1 MTDANQYYRNRA
13 DAGRKLAAKLTHLA
27 GLSNLLVLGL
37 PRGGVPVAF
46 EISKALRAP
55 LDVLI
60 VRKLGYPGHEELAIG
75 AIASGGIRVINEE
88 ITTMLGVRKDL
99 IDTIAEREARELT
112 RRERAFRGGR
122 PPLDVRGRTVVLVD
136 DGLATGSTMLAG
148 VAALRHQKPERIYVA
163 SPVGVVSVCERLRE
177 EADTVLCELEVDRLE
192 SVSVWYADFQQTS
205 DEEVR
210 KLLARAEDLSNLN
223 SNSKESPQPDAA
235 VTASATAAAK
245 PESADQTGLSSDRVS
260 SLIRASAKPLTGAPD
275 DYDELLDLIG
285 DDARIVLIGEAT
297 HGTHEF
303 YKERARITRRLIEER
318 GFTDVAIEGDFPDA
332 YRVNRYVRGIGK
344 DARGEGALA
353 GFQRFPLWM
362 WRNAEVLEFIE
373 WMRGYNSRIDGPALR
388 SGFYGLDLYSLHA
401 SMKAV
406 VEYLTRVDAEAARRA
421 RARYACFDHYG
432 EDAHRYGQAATFGL
446 SASCERE
453 VVSQLAEIQK
463 KSVDYM
469 RRDGLAAEDD
479 YFCAEQNA
487 RLAKNAEAYYR
498 SMFYGH
504 VASWNLRDMHME
516 ETLEALLTHLDRQRG
531 GRPARIVVWE
541 HNSHVGDARAT
552 ESGESGELTVG
563 QLARER
569 HGDRAV
575 LVGFTTYEGTVA
587 AASDWDAPVERKRV
601 RPALPRSYESLF
613 HNVGLPRFLLPMRG
627 HEEVARALSTP
638 LLERAIGVIYRP
650 ETERMSHYFHAR
662 LSEQFDAVIHID
674 QTKAVDPLDRA
685 GAFVTTADAAE
696 PAETFPSGL

>member
-1 MTDANQYYRNRA
+1 MTDATQYYRNRA
-13 DAGRKLAAKLTHLA
+13 DAGRKLAAKLKHLA

-46 EISKALRAP
+46 EIAKALRAP

-99 IDTIAEREARELT
+99 IDTIAERESRELT

-136 DGLATGSTMLAG
+136 DGLATGSSMLAG

-210 KLLARAEDLSNLN
+210 KLLARAEEIA
-223 SNSKESPQPDAA
+223 KEGAEPEPP
-235 VTASATAAAK
+235 ATATAK
-245 PESADQTGLSSDRVS
+245 PAGAGRTGLSSDRVT
-260 SLIRASAKPLTGAPD
+260 SLIRASAKPLSGAPD

-285 DDARIVLIGEAT
+285 DDARIVLIGEAS

-332 YRVNRYVRGIGK
+332 YRVNRYVRGVGK
-344 DARGEGALA
+344 DARGIDALA

-373 WMRGYNSRIDGPALR
+373 WMRGHNSRIDGPALR
-388 SGFYGLDLYSLHA
+388 SGFYGLDLYSLH
-401 SMKAV
+401 SSTKAV
-406 VEYLTRVDAEAARRA
+406 VEYLERVDPEAARRA
-421 RARYACFDHYG
+421 RSRYACFDHYG
-432 EDAHRYGQAATFGL
+432 EDTHRYGQAASFGL
-446 SASCERE
+446 SSSCERE
-453 VVSQLAEIQK
+453 VVSQLAELQK
-463 KSVDYM
+463 KSLDYL
-469 RRDGLAAEDD
+469 RKEGLAAEDD

-504 VASWNLRDMHME
+504 VASWNLRDMHMA
-516 ETLEALLTHLDRQRG
+516 ETLEALLAHLDRQRG
-531 GRPARIVVWE
+531 GRPARVVVWE

-552 ESGESGELTVG
+552 ECGESGELTVG

-575 LVGFTTYEGTVA
+575 LIGFTTYEGTVA

-601 RPALPRSYESLF
+601 RAALPRSYESLF
-613 HNVGLPRFLLPMRG
+613 HDVGLPRFLLPMRG

-650 ETERMSHYFHAR
+650 ETERTSHYLHAR

-674 QTKAVDPLDRA
+674 ETKAVEPLDRA
-685 GAFVTTADAAE
+685 GAFAAAADAAE